1 MQKAFYTN
9 DIVEFK
15 INNNWKKGNLKDI
28 IIEQK
33 IFILSLEKEEDKYD
47 YHNQILLINNYDD
60 QSIIKN
66 SNQNYSQN
74 QKIEFFDELSKSWIE
89 GTIKTKNND
98 FYVVSY
104 VTGAT
109 SNNSKILYK
118 NNIRPLYEGK
128 NILKLNINN
137 VQCYSLKDL
146 ENLSNPTKYAK
157 KFIKKLINLLSEKI
171 FLIFLNN
178 NFDLFIFTKEN
189 ENENNNLV
197 KKEVITGLINIAIK
211 HFKDI
216 DKENKKLFK

>member
-1 MQKAFYTN
+1 MQKIFYS
-9 DIVEFK
+9 DDLMEFK
-15 INNNWKKGNLKDI
+15 INNKWVKGNLKDI
-28 IIEQK
+28 IIDQK

-47 YHNQILLINNYDD
+47 YHNQILLINNYDE

-66 SNQNYSQN
+66 SNQDYSPN

-98 FYVVSY
+98 FYVVTY
-104 VTGAT
+104 VTDAI

-118 NNIRPLYEGK
+118 NNIRPLHEGK

-178 NFDLFIFTKEN
+178 NFDLFIFSKEN